1 MNKLQLYITKS
12 FRGYKVLFNVNPSE
26 EVSTAVHELRR
37 VVEKVHYDVAEKNIF
52 YYVTNIE
59 SGTFVV
65 IIRTIPSSP
74 ADHLAAWVY
83 VPNELVIDG
92 TTLEN
97 VIRTTT
103 RKVSG
108 DRVLQDDV
116 AELRELFSAEY
127 MTEPDAP
134 LMTASSTRGALAWR
148 MYNDGTSVSLA
159 DLLGKGLFQQCYL
172 DYSGVF
178 FIDGDLGIE
187 VDGDNLTDV
196 KIGNPAVI
204 CPPEKSHEGFTAH
217 VFGRA
222 LTHTL
227 RGTLD
232 ANVIVEWKRPG
243 FEDVV
248 SNQIVNTTEFTPAIP
263 ETTESRKTVSAS
275 SFQITGQKGSEPLT
289 GAQVL
294 VNGFDVTDTPHS
306 FTQAELVSASV
317 VINCEGYFTYT
328 AHIDLASSTRA
339 LVRLQERRK
348 VYCFEMPVNS
358 SDLGAPVHFKIYSK
372 KRLESSP
379 IEGYVLLDDIVEGES
394 RTNHLGYA
402 RSKASLFAKGI
413 YFVAGLVV
421 GLLIMMLTKCGS
433 GDDSTTTSSDTTET
447 TALTMPTSMTPAPV
461 TETTVQTT
469 QTTTT
474 ANTAPVKDNKAAV
487 TADAIK
493 YLDENKTWTREKLES
508 YASLVGLYDD
518 MNNYRLE
525 RLINVWGPKLKN
537 SKEFA
542 RVTKHAGYGLKK
554 VEKRKGGATYNV
566 AGDTKIVIQSYL
578 NRIDP

>member
-59 SGTFVV
+59 TGTFVV

-83 VPNELVIDG
+83 VPNELIIDG

-97 VIRTTT
+97 VIHTTT

-116 AELRELFSAEY
+116 AELRELFGAEY
-127 MTEPDAP
+127 LTEPDAP
-134 LMTASSTRGALAWR
+134 LMTASSTRGTLGWR
-148 MYNDGTSVSLA
+148 AYNGSTNVSLA
-159 DLLGKGLFQQCYL
+159 DLLGKGLFQQYYL

-178 FIDGDLGIE
+178 FVDGDLGID
-187 VDGDNLTDV
+187 VDGDNLTGI
-196 KIGNPAVI
+196 KISQPAMI
-204 CPPEKSHEGFTAH
+204 CPPEKSPEGFTAH
-217 VFGRA
+217 VFGRP
-222 LTHTL
+222 LSHTL

-232 ANVIVEWKRPG
+232 SELVVEWKRPG
-243 FEDVV
+243 FEAVV
-248 SNQIVNTTEFTPAIP
+248 SKQVVNATEFTPAIP
-263 ETTESRKTVSAS
+263 ETTESHKTISAS
-275 SFQITGQKGSEPLT
+275 SFQITGQIGNEPLT

-306 FTQAELVSASV
+306 FTQTELVSASV

-339 LVRLQERRK
+339 LIRLQERRK

-372 KRLESSP
+372 KPLESSP

-402 RSKASLFAKGI
+402 RSTASIVAKTVF
-413 YFVAGLVV
+413 FVAGLVV
-421 GLLIMMLTKCGS
+421 GLLLMMLVKCGS
-433 GDDSTTTSSDTTET
+433 DSDKEAVPVDSAGVAALVQPSTTPTTSA
-447 TALTMPTSMTPAPV
+447 TAKASSTATPA
-461 TETTVQTT
+461 TMTS
-469 QTTTT
+469 
-474 ANTAPVKDNKAAV
+474 VKDNNTVV
-487 TADAIK
+487 TADAVK
-493 YLDENKTWTREKLES
+493 YLDNNKTWTREKLES
-508 YASLVGLYDD
+508 YACLVGLYDD
-518 MNNYRLE
+518 MNNYRLD
-525 RLINVWGPKLKN
+525 RLINVWGPKLKF

-542 RVTKHAGYGLKK
+542 RVVKHAGYGIKK
-554 VEKRKGGATYNV
+554 VAKRKGGPTYNE
-566 AGDTKIVIQSYL
+566 ANDTKIVLQSYL